1 MKRNPPSI
9 PRDGRHRYDVRVYYE
24 DTDAGGV
31 AYHASYLRFAER
43 ARTEALRDAG
53 IPHAELLERFTLMFV
68 VRRIEVDYLRP
79 ARLDEFAH
87 RGNRAARRG
96 RCDRDV
102 APGRVWAGRVV
113 CRVDGASRLREA
125 GGGKAGP
132 SAATLAGGPCGYV
145 RSRAGQGVA
154 VDRAVDAANLAT
166 PGVDLSLWGLFM
178 EADIVVKIVMLG
190 LLAASVWVWA
200 VVFEKWSSLRKVNR
214 EADGFEDRFWSG
226 GSLED
231 LFENEAAHPSHP
243 MAAVFGSAMGE
254 WRRSVRVAGADI
266 SRSSVRERIDRAI
279 TVTVQREMDRL
290 ERWMI
295 FLASV
300 GATAPFIGLFG
311 TVWGIMH
318 SFSAI
323 AAMHNTNL
331 AVVAPGIA
339 EALFATA
346 IGLVAA
352 IPAVLAYNKISNDLA
367 RFAARLEGF
376 GAEFSA
382 ILSRQSEERA

>member
-1 MKRNPPSI
+1 
-9 PRDGRHRYDVRVYYE
+9 
-24 DTDAGGV
+24 
-31 AYHASYLRFAER
+31 
-43 ARTEALRDAG
+43 
-53 IPHAELLERFTLMFV
+53 
-68 VRRIEVDYLRP
+68 
-79 ARLDEFAH
+79 
-87 RGNRAARRG
+87 
-96 RCDRDV
+96 
-102 APGRVWAGRVV
+102 
-113 CRVDGASRLREA
+113 
-125 GGGKAGP
+125 
-132 SAATLAGGPCGYV
+132 
-145 RSRAGQGVA
+145 
-154 VDRAVDAANLAT
+154 VDRAVDAVTLGTA
-166 PGVDLSLWGLFM
+166 GGDLSLWGLFI
-178 EADIVVKIVMLG
+178 EADIVVKLVMLG

-200 VVFEKWSSLRKVNR
+200 VVFEKWTSLRRVNR
-214 EADGFEDRFWSG
+214 DADAFEDRFWSG
-226 GSLED
+226 GSLDELYD
-231 LFENEAAHPSHP
+231 QEGTKPVHP
-243 MAAVFGSAMGE
+243 MAAVFGAAMGE
-254 WRRSVRVAGADI
+254 WRRSARVAGADMT
-266 SRSSVRERIDRAI
+266 RSGARDRVDRAI

-323 AAMHNTNL
+323 AALHNTNL

-352 IPAVLAYNKISNDLA
+352 IPAVLAYNKISNDLS
-367 RFAARLEGF
+367 RFASRLEGF